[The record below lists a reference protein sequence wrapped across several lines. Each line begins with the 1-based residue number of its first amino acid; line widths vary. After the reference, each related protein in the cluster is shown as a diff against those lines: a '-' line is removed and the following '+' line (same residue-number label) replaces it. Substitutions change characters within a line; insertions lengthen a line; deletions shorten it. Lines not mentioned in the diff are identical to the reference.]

1 VALPPFQC
9 ILWPLASSVYSV
21 ILPIAFRD
29 PAFCVFRDPAYR
41 FPDPAFCSATHPPI
55 HFRYIEVVSIDT
67 PNPGTHVNQLNDPH
81 APNSG
86 WTYFD
91 RIQRKDAGESVLSF
105 YTKRYSHTC
114 EANWRERIRD
124 GSVTLDEAVT
134 DPERILSVNQKLA
147 YHRSP
152 WVEPDAPTSYAVLFE
167 DESILVVAKP
177 SGLPVLPGGNFL
189 EKTLLSQVRR
199 HYPAELEPAP
209 IHRIGRGT
217 SGIVLFAKTFAA
229 KRTLSEDFFHGRIR
243 KVYRTL
249 VKGTEMED
257 TFIVESPI
265 GKVPYPEIGYVYA
278 ATPEG
283 KPSRTECRVLKR
295 NSDQQI
301 SLIHVDLITG
311 RPHQIRIHLAAAGHP
326 LVDDPLYKKGGIPLT
341 NPSGKLPM
349 PGDCGYHLHAHSI
362 TFTHPETSR
371 PNTLTCQPPPL
382 LRLPEENGRTT
393 SP

>member
-217 SGIVLFAKTFAA
+217 SASSCSRKPSPPNAHCPKTSFTAESEKSTEHSSRA
-229 KRTLSEDFFHGRIR
+229 PKWRTPSSSNPQSER
-243 KVYRTL
+243 
-249 VKGTEMED
+249 
-257 TFIVESPI
+257 SPI
-265 GKVPYPEIGYVYA
+265 QRSGMYTQPRPRA
-278 ATPEG
+278 NPPA
-283 KPSRTECRVLKR
+283 PSVVSSNGTQTSK
-295 NSDQQI
+295 SA
-301 SLIHVDLITG
+301 S
-311 RPHQIRIHLAAAGHP
+311 
-326 LVDDPLYKKGGIPLT
+326 
-341 NPSGKLPM
+341 
-349 PGDCGYHLHAHSI
+349 
-362 TFTHPETSR
+362 FT
-371 PNTLTCQPPPL
+371 
-382 LRLPEENGRTT
+382 
-393 SP
+393 